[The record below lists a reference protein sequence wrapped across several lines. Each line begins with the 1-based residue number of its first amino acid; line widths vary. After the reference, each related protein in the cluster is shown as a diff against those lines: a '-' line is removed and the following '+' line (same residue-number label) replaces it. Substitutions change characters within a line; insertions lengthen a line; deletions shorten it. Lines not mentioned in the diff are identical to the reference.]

1 MESMI
6 ITNPGDK
13 SFYLLCAYLSFVVF
27 MYMLSVAIVQ
37 QKKLQKLVE
46 LKRMIKE
53 GSSDNDRP
61 AATRKG

>member
-6 ITNPGDK
+6 ITNAGDK

-37 QKKLQKLVE
+37 QKKLQKLIE
-46 LKRMIKE
+46 LRRMIKKD
-53 GSSDNDRP
+53 SVDND
-61 AATRKG
+61 